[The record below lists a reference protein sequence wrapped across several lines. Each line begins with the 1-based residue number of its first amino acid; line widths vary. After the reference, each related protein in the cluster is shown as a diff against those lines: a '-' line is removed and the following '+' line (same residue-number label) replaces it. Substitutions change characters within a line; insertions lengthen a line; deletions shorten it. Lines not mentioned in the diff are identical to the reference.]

1 MKFLKVESYKKGI
14 VLSTVFNF
22 FNKGLVFINS
32 LVVTFYFGVH
42 AQTDIFFYL
51 YNSITL
57 LSGFIMNF
65 NSSVIIPESMKLR
78 IAEGEEKA
86 MKFLNT
92 FIFGY
97 FSLFFILIVLI
108 ALNPVFFFS
117 MISNFKEGQLQS
129 NLSLLYLGLPLF
141 LLVCVIG
148 LCSDILASYKF
159 FTISM
164 IVGIINGSLSILF
177 VFLFHNSFHIKSI
190 FYGLLFSYSFN
201 IILLFV
207 LMQRNLK
214 WKFSIGITT
223 IPKRVWKNIGFAQL
237 GNLTSMVSSY
247 TPMYILSGFSTG
259 IITALTFAQQ
269 ISALP
274 NALITNQ
281 FSSVAGIKFNEL
293 YARGMNDEINRIFVD
308 VADLLLFLMV
318 PMGFYIYLF
327 SGDIISIVLAHSSLN
342 TEGVYYASLF
352 LKYLGLLLPLLVIN
366 TLFARIFMASHKIKE
381 AFWCQIVL
389 NVALIAGLYFS
400 VKAFGIIGYP
410 ITMIAIYILNALVC
424 YFLEKYY
431 FNFIQYDAIL
441 KKFATVIL
449 VNLLIS
455 VIVFYIM
462 HAVNISRP
470 FPDVV
475 ISFLAYAILLY
486 GVNAVFNINRFVNT
500 QILDI
505 YRKAGGQDFSNRQ

>member
-97 FSLFFILIVLI
+97 LLVFFLIVGLI
-108 ALNPVFFFS
+108 AINPANFFS
-117 MISNFKEGQLQS
+117 TISNFGKDQLSS
-129 NLSLLYLGLPLF
+129 NVSLLYLSLPLF
-141 LLVCVIG
+141 LLISIIG
-148 LCSDILASYKF
+148 LFTDILASYKF

-164 IVGIINGSLSILF
+164 IVGIINGLLSILF
-177 VFLFHNSFHIKSI
+177 VFLFHNLLQIKSI
-190 FYGLLFSYSFN
+190 FYGLLFSYTLN
-201 IILLFV
+201 TVLLLL
-207 LMQRNLK
+207 LMKRYLN
-214 WKFSIGITT
+214 WKFTIGIMQ
-223 IPKRVWKNIGFAQL
+223 IPKRIWKNIGFAQL
-237 GNLTSMVSSY
+237 GNITSVLSSY

-274 NALITNQ
+274 TSLITNQ

-293 YARGMNDEINRIFVD
+293 YASGRKKEIDKIFSD
-308 VADLLLFLMV
+308 IADLLLFFMV
-318 PMGFYIYLF
+318 PIGFFIYLF
-327 SGDIISIVLAHSSLN
+327 SNNIIAIVLSHHALDTNGIS
-342 TEGVYYASLF
+342 YASLF

-366 TLFARIFMASHKIKE
+366 TLFARMFMATHKIKE
-381 AFWCQIVL
+381 AFWYQVVFNI
-389 NVALIAGLYFS
+389 ALIAALYIS
-400 VKAFGIIGYP
+400 VKKFGVIGYP
-410 ITMIAIYILNALVC
+410 VTMVIVHTLNVLCC
-424 YFLEKYY
+424 YFLERFY
-431 FNFIQYDAIL
+431 FGFINYANIL
-441 KKFATVIL
+441 KRFSFIILINILISITVYYL
-449 VNLLIS
+449 MVFFGMSRPVPTLLIAFT
-455 VIVFYIM
+455 IYLM
-462 HAVNISRP
+462 
-470 FPDVV
+470 
-475 ISFLAYAILLY
+475 IL
-486 GVNAVFNINRFVNT
+486 FSINRVFKINHNLNLH
-500 QILDI
+500 IE
-505 YRKAGGQDFSNRQ
+505 DFYKKMNRYGITRNE